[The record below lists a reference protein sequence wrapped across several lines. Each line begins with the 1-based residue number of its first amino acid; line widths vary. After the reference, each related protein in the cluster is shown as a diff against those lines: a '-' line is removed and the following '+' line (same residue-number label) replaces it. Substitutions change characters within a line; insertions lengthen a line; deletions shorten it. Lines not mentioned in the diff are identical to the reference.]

1 MNIKDKS
8 DLVDTSK
15 LNDKNEVEAT
25 YSSVKIYRLQ
35 IYQIQDQARNDQIRV
50 TLNDSRHGYIFFEF
64 KYPSEQMRGL
74 ATYEGLL
81 DSLATGKPVS
91 LFADAYQGTPF
102 VGYISGVDIY

>member
-1 MNIKDKS
+1 
-8 DLVDTSK
+8 
-15 LNDKNEVEAT
+15 
-25 YSSVKIYRLQ
+25 
-35 IYQIQDQARNDQIRV
+35 
-50 TLNDSRHGYIFFEF
+50 
-64 KYPSEQMRGL
+64 MRGL